1 MISARPLLKH
11 LSRYSALLII
21 FILSGLTSCTKVK
34 EQAVYT
40 SDAESIHAGEA
51 LFSKNCSAC
60 HNFRMDGIGPNLA
73 GVTSDTSKSWIKGF
87 ISNPQGYIDNK
98 DPRALGLKADFK
110 GVMPSFGQFSDGEME
125 NLLAFIHT
133 KVKRLPKNNYDTL
146 TAIKDPFPDSIPMS
160 TLQVDLEPV
169 SQIPASSNKNLLTR
183 ITKFQSAANNGF
195 YVLDLRGTLYLVDKN
210 KALPYFDMKKEQP
223 AFIDEPGMATGF
235 GSFAFHPEF
244 KSNGLL
250 YTTHAEPP
258 KSKPADFTYAD
269 SIPTT
274 LQWVLTEWK
283 TDKPGQVPFAGTG
296 REILRWDMVT
306 QMHGVQEIMF
316 NPYAKPKD
324 EDYGLLYIGIGDA
337 GSVEYGYYFLAGNEH
352 SYLGSIFRIDPMGT
366 NSKNGRYGIPAIN
379 PLAKDTSPTTVK
391 EIYAYGFRNP
401 HRITWLRTGE
411 ILAGNIGQH
420 NVESLYKVIVGKNH
434 GWPIREGKFVID
446 SEGDIN
452 RVYPLPPNDSI
463 NKLVYPVIQYDHDE
477 GLAMAGG
484 YEYKGKAIPAFAGK
498 FILGDIAKGKVFIA
512 DVSKIREGKPTA
524 IQRLHLRI
532 AGKENTLLAIAG
544 LGRVDM
550 RLGQDAQGELYVMT
564 KYDGRI
570 YRMVRAEKVK

>member
-1 MISARPLLKH
+1 MISVRPLLKH
-11 LSRYSALLII
+11 LSNYSALLII
-21 FILSGLTSCTKVK
+21 FAIAGLTSCTKVK
-34 EQAVYT
+34 EEAAYS
-40 SDAESIHAGEA
+40 SDVESIHAGEA

-60 HNFRMDGIGPNLA
+60 HNFRINGIGPNLA
-73 GVTSDTSKSWIKGF
+73 GVTQDTSKSWIKGF
-87 ISNPQGYIDNK
+87 ITNPQSYIDQK
-98 DPRALGLKADFK
+98 DPRAVGLKADFK
-110 GVMPSFGQFSDGEME
+110 GVMPAFGQFSESEME
-125 NLLAFIHT
+125 SLLAFLHT
-133 KVKRLPKNNYDTL
+133 KERRLIKNNYDTL

-160 TLQVDLEPV
+160 DLQVDLEPV
-169 SQIPASSNKNLLTR
+169 TQIPASADKNLLTR
-183 ITKFQSAANNGF
+183 ITKFQSAPNGGF
-195 YVLDLRGTLYLVDKN
+195 YILDLRGTLYLVDKN
-210 KALPYFDMKKEQP
+210 KVVPYFDIKKEEP

-244 KSNGLL
+244 KSNGLF

-269 SIPTT
+269 SIPST

-283 TDKPGQVPFAGTG
+283 TDKPGQVPFSGKG

-324 EDYGLLYIGIGDA
+324 KDYGLLYIGIGDA
-337 GSVEYGYYFLAGNEH
+337 GSVEYGYLLAGTEH
-352 SYLGSIFRIDPMGT
+352 NYLGTIFRIDPLGT

-379 PLAKDTSPTTVK
+379 PFANDTSPATVK

-401 HRITWLRTGE
+401 HRITWLKTGE
-411 ILAGNIGQH
+411 ILAGNVGQH
-420 NVESLYKVIVGKNH
+420 NIESLYKVIEGKNH
-434 GWPIREGKFVID
+434 GWPIREGNFVID
-446 SEGDIN
+446 AEGDIN
-452 RVYPLPPNDSI
+452 RVYPLPPNDSSNGLI
-463 NKLVYPVIQYDHDE
+463 YPVIAYDHDE

-498 FILGDIAKGKVFIA
+498 FILGDIAKGKIFIA
-512 DVSKIREGKPTA
+512 DVSKIREGKHA
-524 IQRLHLRI
+524 DIQRLHLRI
-532 AGKENTLLAIAG
+532 GGKETTLLAVAG

-550 RLGQDAQGELYVMT
+550 RLGQDAQGELYVTT

-570 YRMVRAEKVK
+570 YKMVRAEKVK

>member
-1 MISARPLLKH
+1 MTSARPFQKH
-11 LSRYSALLII
+11 LSKYSALLVL
-21 FILSGLTSCTKVK
+21 FALYGLTSCTKGK
-34 EQAVYT
+34 EEALYS
-40 SDAESIHAGEA
+40 SDVESIHAGEA
-51 LFSKNCSAC
+51 LFTKNCSAC
-60 HNFRMDGIGPNLA
+60 HNFRLNGIGPNLA
-73 GVTSDTSKSWIKGF
+73 GVTRDTSKAWIKGF

-98 DPRALGLKADFK
+98 DHRALGLKSDFK
-110 GVMPSFGQFSDGEME
+110 GVMPAFGQFSESEME
-125 NLLAFIHT
+125 SLLAFLHT
-133 KVKRLPKNNYDTL
+133 KEKRVIKNNYDTL

-160 TLQVDLEPV
+160 DLRVDLEPV
-169 SQIPASSNKNLLTR
+169 IQIPASSDKNLLTR
-183 ITKFQSAANNGF
+183 ITKFQSAPNGGF
-195 YVLDLRGTLYLVDKN
+195 YMLDLRGTLYLVDKN
-210 KALPYFDMKKEQP
+210 KAVPYFDIKKEEP

-244 KSNGLL
+244 KSNGLF

-283 TDKPGQVPFAGTG
+283 TDKPGQVPFAGKG

-306 QMHGVQEIMF
+306 QMHGVQEITF

-337 GSVEYGYYFLAGNEH
+337 GSVEYGYLLAGNEH
-352 SYLGSIFRIDPMGT
+352 SYLGSIFRIDPLGT
-366 NSKNGRYGIPAIN
+366 NSKNGRYGIPATN
-379 PLAKDTSPTTVK
+379 PFAKDPSPATVK

-411 ILAGNIGQH
+411 ILAGNVGQH
-420 NVESLYKVIVGKNH
+420 HVESLYKVMEGKNH
-434 GWPIREGKFVID
+434 GWPIREGDFVID

-463 NKLVYPVIQYDHDE
+463 NGLVYPVIEYDHDE

-498 FILGDIAKGKVFIA
+498 FVLGDIAKGKIFIA
-512 DVSKIREGKPTA
+512 DVSKIRNGKHTD

-532 AGKENTLLAIAG
+532 GGKETTLLAVAG

-550 RLGQDAQGELYVMT
+550 RLGQDAQGELYVTT

-570 YRMVRAEKVK
+570 YKMVRAEKVK

>member
-1 MISARPLLKH
+1 MTFVLSLLKNF
-11 LSRYSALLII
+11 RNYSALLV
-21 FILSGLTSCTKVK
+21 ILAVFGLASCNK
-34 EQAVYT
+34 EKKEGLYS
-40 SDAESIHAGEA
+40 SDVESIHAGEA
-51 LFSKNCSAC
+51 LFTKNCSAC
-60 HNFRMDGIGPNLA
+60 HNFRLNGIGPNLA
-73 GVTSDTSKSWIKGF
+73 GVTRDTSKAWIKGF
-87 ISNPQGYIDNK
+87 ISNPQGYIEHK

-110 GVMPSFGQFSDGEME
+110 GVMPSFGQFSDDEME
-125 NLLAFIHT
+125 SLLAFLHT
-133 KVKRLPKNNYDTL
+133 KVKRVIKNNYDTL
-146 TAIKDPFPDSIPMS
+146 TAIKNPFPDSIPMS
-160 TLQVDLEPV
+160 DLRVDLEPV
-169 SQIPASSNKNLLTR
+169 IQIPASSDKNLHTR
-183 ITKFQSAANNGF
+183 ITKFQSAPNGGF
-195 YVLDLRGTLYLVDKN
+195 YILDLRGTLYRVDKN
-210 KALPYFDMKKEQP
+210 KAVPYFDIKKQTP

-244 KSNGLL
+244 KSNGLF
-250 YTTHAEPP
+250 YTTHTEPP

-269 SIPTT
+269 SIPST

-283 TDKPGQVPFAGTG
+283 TDKPGAVPFSGTR

-337 GSVEYGYYFLAGNEH
+337 GAVEYGYLLAGNEH
-352 SYLGSIFRIDPMGT
+352 SYLGSIFRIDPLGT
-366 NSKNGRYGIPAIN
+366 NSKNGRYGIPPTN
-379 PLAKDTSPTTVK
+379 PFAKDTSPATVK

-401 HRITWLRTGE
+401 HRITWLKTGE
-411 ILAGNIGQH
+411 LVAGNVGQR
-420 NVESLYKVIVGKNH
+420 NIESLYRVTAGKNH

-446 SEGDIN
+446 AAGDIN
-452 RVYPLPPNDSI
+452 RVYPLPPNDSVNGLI
-463 NKLVYPVIQYDHDE
+463 YPVIEYDHDE

-498 FILGDIAKGKVFIA
+498 FILGDIAKGKIYIA
-512 DVSKIREGKPTA
+512 DVSKIREGKHVD

-532 AGKENTLLAIAG
+532 GGKETTLLAVAG

-550 RLGQDAQGELYVMT
+550 RLGQDAQGELYVTT

-570 YRMVRAEKVK
+570 YKMVHAEKVK